1 MVASVEKG
9 GFHGHILLAVIALTS
24 VSLLWIAGINVP
36 VLTSEPLDF
45 TGDAHHYLAA
55 ATSLVDSGNLT
66 DASNKPLTL
75 FPPGFPI
82 LIAIPLFAGV
92 PTHLALFF
100 INALSIFLIIFI
112 TYWIGI
118 RILPTKWAALVVA
131 ALVGVNP
138 SVLRTAA
145 FVLSEMP
152 FSVVTG
158 AVLLLAV
165 ITVQR
170 QHMTRWQFV
179 LFVALIW
186 IAISFKFLGVA
197 LIVPFAWALL
207 SSLTSAKQS
216 NRWLRVALASFLA
229 SAALVPILLRN
240 LGHGSGPFGDRR
252 EAYITIEGALSGG
265 LGALGRIVI
274 QPDSSGLSEPIGIAL
289 AMLFVVA
296 IWIAWLRNN
305 PGIQALGI
313 GVAAYF
319 LVLWV
324 SQTRT
329 HVDADIERFVVPVM
343 GSVMVVLAWSL
354 INATKMSQELLL
366 RKGRGYLSRMVV
378 VGVVVVVAT
387 LFSLSLLKSILL
399 AMQLSAT

>member
-1 MVASVEKG
+1 MRVTGRFTRVA
-9 GFHGHILLAVIALTS
+9 LLVLVALTS
-24 VSLLWIAGINVP
+24 VSLLWIAGIDVP
-36 VLTSEPLDF
+36 VLTSEPLEF

-66 DASNKPLTL
+66 DATNKPLTL

-92 PTHLALFF
+92 PTHLALFV

-112 TYWIGI
+112 TYWIGV

-138 SVLRTAA
+138 SLLRTAA

-152 FSVVTG
+152 FAVVTG

-165 ITVQR
+165 ITVQK
-170 QHMTRWQFV
+170 QHMSRWEFI
-179 LFVALIW
+179 LSVALIW
-186 IAISFKFLGVA
+186 IAISLKFLGVA
-197 LIVPFAWALL
+197 LIVPFAWALF

-216 NRWLRVALASFLA
+216 NRWLRVALASLLA
-229 SAALVPILLRN
+229 SAALAPIVLRN
-240 LGHGSGPFGDRR
+240 LSLGSGPFGDRR

-289 AMLFVVA
+289 ATLFVVA
-296 IWIAWLRNN
+296 IWVAWLRNN
-305 PGIQALGI
+305 LGIQALGI

-319 LVLWV
+319 LVLWA

-329 HVDADIERFVVPVM
+329 HVDADIERFVVPIM
-343 GSVMVVLAWSL
+343 GSVMVVLALSL
-354 INATKMSQELLL
+354 ISATKVSQELLL
-366 RKGRGYLSRMVV
+366 RKGRGYLSQGLAI
-378 VGVVVVVAT
+378 GVVVVVAT